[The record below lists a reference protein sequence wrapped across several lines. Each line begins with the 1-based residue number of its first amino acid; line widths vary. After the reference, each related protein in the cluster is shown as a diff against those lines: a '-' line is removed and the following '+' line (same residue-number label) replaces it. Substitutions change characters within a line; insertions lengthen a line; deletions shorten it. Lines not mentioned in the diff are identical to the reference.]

1 MKKNCAVLLSL
12 LLMVLAQP
20 AFALEPVSLQLR
32 WLHQAQFAGF
42 YMAKEQGFYRDAGLD
57 VTIKPGGNHKV
68 PITEV
73 LSGRAEFG
81 VGNTEVLVAYGHG
94 FPVTAMAAIFQQSPS
109 VLITRA
115 DRDIQTIHDLIGK
128 RVMMFAGAEDAELLV
143 LLARND
149 IYLTDLEQITTSAD
163 IDDLLIGKIDAFNGY
178 LTNEPYYLQE
188 QGELPLIFN
197 PADYG
202 VSFYSDIIFTHQEFA
217 RTHPGAVER
226 FRTASLKGWYYALTH
241 IEETLDVIE
250 RDYQPKKSRQHLAF
264 ELESSAKMIMSD
276 LIEIGHMNP
285 NRWQTI
291 ADELSQLNIIPR
303 THIDEEFL
311 FPQRAELT
319 WKDVK
324 LWLQSGIMLLG
335 GTILVITY
343 LTLVNRKLKREI
355 TRRIEAEQKASEM
368 ARKDTLTGIANRYAL
383 VEELHRVVSQ
393 VTPYQ
398 AKPALLFIDLDD
410 FKQVN
415 DTYGHH
421 VGDRILQQFC
431 ARVNTLLAG
440 RRSFFARLAG
450 DEFVILLEATAKDE
464 ANALV
469 SQVAATAQ
477 HPFPHEQTQ
486 IQIGASVGITFYRP
500 GDTPD
505 YFLSRAD
512 NMMYK
517 NKRRSQKERLGSG
530 QTAVES

>member
-1 MKKNCAVLLSL
+1 MKKKRAVLLSL

-20 AFALEPVSLQLR
+20 TFALEPVSLQLR

-42 YMAKEQGFYRDAGLD
+42 YMAKEKGFYQDAGLN

-81 VGNTEVLVAYGHG
+81 VGNTEVLVAFGHG
-94 FPVTAMAAIFQQSPS
+94 FPVTAMAAIFQHSPS
-109 VLITRA
+109 VLIA
-115 DRDIQTIHDLIGK
+115 KANSNIQTIHDLVGK

-143 LLARND
+143 LLARNN
-149 IYLTDLEQITTSAD
+149 IYLSDLEQITTSAD
-163 IDDLLIGKIDAFNGY
+163 VDDLLSGKIDAFNGY
-178 LTNEPYYLQE
+178 LTNEPYYLQK
-188 QGELPLIFN
+188 QGEQPLIFN

-202 VSFYSDIIFTHQEFA
+202 VSFYSDIIFTHQDFA
-217 RTHPGAVER
+217 QAHPDTVER
-226 FRTASLKGWYYALTH
+226 FRNASLKGWYYALTH
-241 IEETLDVIE
+241 IDETLDVIE
-250 RDYQPKKSRQHLAF
+250 QQYRPMKSRDHLAF

-291 ADELSQLNIIPR
+291 ADELSQLNIIPK
-303 THIDEEFL
+303 THIDENFL
-311 FPQRAELT
+311 YPQRAELT
-319 WKDVK
+319 WKDVQ
-324 LWLQSGIMLLG
+324 LWLQSGMLLLG
-335 GTILVITY
+335 GTFLAITY
-343 LTLVNRKLKREI
+343 LTLVNRQLKREI
-355 TRRIEAEQKASEM
+355 ARRIEAERKASEM

-393 VTPYQ
+393 ISPYQ

-421 VGDRILQQFC
+421 AGDRVLQQFC
-431 ARVNTLLAG
+431 ARITHLLAG
-440 RRSFFARLAG
+440 QRSFFARLAG
-450 DEFVILLEATAKDE
+450 DEFVILLEATAKDD
-464 ANALV
+464 ARALV
-469 SQVAATAQ
+469 TQISTAAQ
-477 HPFPHEQTQ
+477 RPFPHGQTQ

-512 NMMYK
+512 NMMYR
-517 NKRRSQKERLGSG
+517 NKRRSQKERLESG
-530 QTAVES
+530 QNTAEY